1 MLSRQSTA
9 GTLAGLHRELTGI
22 RSTTGL
28 RSEVLSLRL
37 VVNELIPEWCV
48 FAEFLLPGRRHF
60 GTYLLNLYPF
70 GDFFGVSGA
79 RNAMSK
85 PPPIHA
91 WVFLG
96 LLPLWVVG
104 AAIAGEGPYLAKVT
118 SDQVLVRSGAGSNY
132 YPTGYLD
139 ADAEVEVY
147 DVTPDGWIAIRP
159 PEGAFSLVRV
169 TSVIKED
176 GEEVALIKEDETP
189 SYIGSQINGQHHV
202 VHVKLNE
209 EEPVRVLGLLELRD
223 GETGK
228 KKAWYKISPP
238 AGEFRWIHEQF
249 VERTDLPP
257 IELATAELDKESE
270 IALTA
275 GEEPVKL
282 PGKPKIE
289 EPSWRKRTNP
299 DGTPRVASL
308 APPLHGEKT
317 PLATSSSMDQQE
329 ALEASLFEELG
340 RLNVDPLVLIEVK
353 LTHEVVKPV
362 EHWELAPL
370 QSSVR
375 EFVQTGETPLERGK
389 ARLLSE
395 KIENFARL
403 QERKLAF
410 AEAMAAVKS
419 SQPEGGDLSQ
429 SAEGTS
435 SDDSSVA
442 SAAMGNSVE
451 TESLG
456 DESKSTATS
465 DDDELEPRYDGKGWL
480 MPVVTR
486 TAQARKNERYTPPF
500 ALTDQAGNVIQFVS
514 PTPGLN
520 LRRFTRQEVGIY
532 GQVSPIDQYT
542 KPHLTAHRVVVL
554 SRHR

>member
-1 MLSRQSTA
+1 MTKQ
-9 GTLAGLHRELTGI
+9 
-22 RSTTGL
+22 
-28 RSEVLSLRL
+28 
-37 VVNELIPEWCV
+37 
-48 FAEFLLPGRRHF
+48 
-60 GTYLLNLYPF
+60 
-70 GDFFGVSGA
+70 
-79 RNAMSK
+79 
-85 PPPIHA
+85 PPIRA

-96 LLPLWVVG
+96 LLPFWVAN
-104 AAIAGEGPYLAKVT
+104 AAIAEDGPYLAKVT

-139 ADAEVEVY
+139 ADTEVEVY
-147 DVTPDGWIAIRP
+147 DVTPDGWVAIRP

-169 TSVIKED
+169 TAVIKED

-202 VHVKLNE
+202 VHVKLDE
-209 EEPVRVLGLLELRD
+209 EEPILVLGLLELRD
-223 GETGK
+223 AETGK

-257 IELATAELDKESE
+257 IELAIGEIFGESE

-275 GEEPVKL
+275 GEQPVQL
-282 PGKPKIE
+282 PGKPKVE
-289 EPSWRKRTNP
+289 EPSWRKRTHP

-308 APPLHGEKT
+308 APPLHQEQSRLTT
-317 PLATSSSMDQQE
+317 PSVSGDAK
-329 ALEASLFEELG
+329 AFEASLFEELG
-340 RLNVDPLVLIEVK
+340 RLDVDPLVLIEVK
-353 LTHEVVKPV
+353 LTHEVVKPI
-362 EHWELAPL
+362 EHWQLTPL
-370 QSSVR
+370 QTAVR
-375 EFVQTGETPLERGK
+375 QFVQSGETPLERGK

-403 QERKLAF
+403 QERKLAL
-410 AEAMAAVKS
+410 AEAMAAAKS
-419 SQPEGGDLSQ
+419 AQL
-429 SAEGTS
+429 
-435 SDDSSVA
+435 DDSEDTSVA
-442 SAAMGNSVE
+442 SAASGNSE
-451 TESLG
+451 DSQSLG
-456 DESKSTATS
+456 ANAESTPKSAE
-465 DDDELEPRYDGKGWL
+465 DDQPEPRYDGQGWL

-486 TAQARKNERYTPPF
+486 TPQARKNERYTPPF